1 MEYVMEDIEAGALCK
16 GVLMKSVDLS
26 AEEVKKLL
34 GLKPHPREGG
44 WYVRT
49 YEAGELVAAEA
60 FADGRYASARRTG
73 TAIYYLLEPDTFSEM
88 HRLQSDEVFHFYA
101 GDAVEML
108 QLREGGR
115 GAVVVIG
122 NDLVRRERPQVVV
135 ERGVWQGSRLV
146 AGGKWALLG
155 CTVSPG
161 FEFEDYETGVRE
173 ELSARWP
180 EFAREIAGLIRQ

>member
-1 MEYVMEDIEAGALCK
+1 MT
-16 GVLMKSVDLS
+16 
-26 AEEVKKLL
+26 AEEVKKML

-49 YEAGELVAAEA
+49 YEAGETVAAEA
-60 FADGRYASARRTG
+60 YVDRRYASARRTG

-88 HRLQSDEVFHFYA
+88 HRLKSDEVFHFYA

-108 QLREGGR
+108 QLRHGGSGR
-115 GAVVVIG
+115 MVVIG
-122 NDLVRRERPQVVV
+122 NGLLRGERPQVLV
-135 ERGVWQGSRLV
+135 ERGVWQGSRLA

-161 FEFEDYETGVRE
+161 FEFEDYEMGARE

-180 EFAREIAGLIRQ
+180 EFVPEISALTRA

>member
-1 MEYVMEDIEAGALCK
+1 MTAD
-16 GVLMKSVDLS
+16 D
-26 AEEVKKLL
+26 VKKLL

-49 YEAGELVAAEA
+49 YEAAELVGAEA
-60 FADGRYASARRTG
+60 FADGRYGGERRTG
-73 TAIYYLLEPDTFSEM
+73 TAIYYLLEPETFSEM
-88 HRLQSDEVFHFYA
+88 HRLKSDEVFHFYA

-108 QLREGGR
+108 QLRDGGR
-115 GAVVVIG
+115 GAMVVIG
-122 NDLVRRERPQVVV
+122 NDLLRGQRPQVVV

-146 AGGKWALLG
+146 EGGRWALLG

-173 ELSARWP
+173 QLCAAWP
-180 EFAREIAGLIRQ
+180 EFVEEIVALTRG

>member
-1 MEYVMEDIEAGALCK
+1 
-16 GVLMKSVDLS
+16 MKSVDLS

-49 YEAGELVAAEA
+49 YEAGEMVAAEA

-88 HRLQSDEVFHFYA
+88 HRLKSDEVFHFYA

-122 NDLVRRERPQVVV
+122 NDLMRGERPQVVV

-161 FEFEDYETGVRE
+161 FEFEDYEMGVRE
-173 ELSARWP
+173 ELSAGWP
-180 EFAREIAGLIRQ
+180 EFAREIAALTRV

>member
-1 MEYVMEDIEAGALCK
+1 
-16 GVLMKSVDLS
+16 MKSIDLS
-26 AEEVKKLL
+26 AQEVKNLL

-49 YEAGELVAAEA
+49 YEAGEMVAAEA

-88 HRLQSDEVFHFYA
+88 HRLQSDEAFHFYA

-122 NDLVRRERPQVVV
+122 NDLVRGERPQVVV

-180 EFAREIAGLIRQ
+180 EFAAEIAALARA

>member
-1 MEYVMEDIEAGALCK
+1 
-16 GVLMKSVDLS
+16 MKSVDLS

-49 YEAGELVAAEA
+49 YEAGEMVAAEA
-60 FADGRYASARRTG
+60 LADGRYASARRTG

-122 NDLVRRERPQVVV
+122 NDLMRGERPQVVV

-161 FEFEDYETGVRE
+161 FEFEDYEMGVRE
-173 ELSARWP
+173 ELSAGWP
-180 EFAREIAGLIRQ
+180 EFAREIAALTRV